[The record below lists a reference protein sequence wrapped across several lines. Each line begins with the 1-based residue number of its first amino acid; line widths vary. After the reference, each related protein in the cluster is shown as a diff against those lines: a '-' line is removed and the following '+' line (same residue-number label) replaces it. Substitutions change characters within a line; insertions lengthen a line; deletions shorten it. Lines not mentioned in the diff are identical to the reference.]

1 MWGIV
6 ELKYVEH
13 MGILQTY
20 VRIVPP
26 KMDLPTTNKDQFITG
41 PEMGTRSL
49 GAMAMGESNLG
60 LYKAVLPW

>member
-1 MWGIV
+1 
-6 ELKYVEH
+6 